1 MHKTVIVAS
10 HAVFTPEGVPLHG
23 AGSSVEQFLKNEKV
37 TDFLYIKNPIVGSFP
52 THIDG
57 RIDAKPYS
65 RRIEGTVPGLLPVR
79 YAREFVSIYKTVRA
93 LKRKMALFIGIDPLN
108 ALYGITLKRLGLVDN
123 VIFYTADYAVQRFE
137 NPVMNAIYHAIDR
150 HAAKHSERVWNV
162 SSRITDMRT
171 EQGLPSSKN
180 RMVPNSPAFDAVP
193 RLPYSKIRRKD
204 MVIVSS
210 SPTAVDMPL
219 VFNAVARLKEKHKD
233 MRVIAIGMSNWG
245 DQFSEMIQKLR
256 IEKNVMFS
264 GSVSHAELQKIL
276 CASGIGLA
284 LYTNQSPWSYYSDS
298 MKVRDYLA
306 CGLPTLVTDVTSTA
320 KDVKESDAGY
330 VVNLTLEELVSDL
343 DTLLTDEKVYKR
355 MREHAIELA
364 RKYDIKNILDTEL
377 RPFIS

>member
-1 MHKTVIVAS
+1 MRKTVIVAS

-23 AGSSVEQFLKNEKV
+23 AGSSVEQFLRNEKGI
-37 TDFLYIKNPIVGSFP
+37 DYLYIKSPIVGSFP

-57 RIDAKPYS
+57 RIDAEPYAK
-65 RRIEGTVPGLLPVR
+65 RLEGTVPNLLPIR
-79 YAREFVSIYKTVRA
+79 YAREFMNIYSEIRS
-93 LKRKMALFIGIDPLN
+93 LKRAITLFIGIDPLN
-108 ALYGITLKRLGLVDN
+108 ALYGITLKRLRLTDK
-123 VIFYTADYAVQRFE
+123 VIFYTADYAVKRFE
-137 NPVMNAIYHAIDR
+137 NPIMNALYHAIDR
-150 HAAKHSERVWNV
+150 HAAKYSERVWNV
-162 SSRITDMRT
+162 SSRITETRY

-180 RMVPNSPAFDAVP
+180 RMVPNSPAFDTVP

-219 VFNAVARLKEKHKD
+219 VFNAVARLKKKHPD

-245 DQFSEMIQKLR
+245 ARFSDMIQKLG
-256 IEKNVMFS
+256 IEKHVVFS

-276 CASGIGLA
+276 CSSGIGLA

-320 KDVKESDAGY
+320 KDVKESNAGY
-330 VVNLTLEELVSDL
+330 VVNLTLDELVKNL
-343 DTLLTDEKVYKR
+343 DTLLSDEKTYKS

-377 RPFIS
+377 RPFIE